1 MLGIKHGAA
10 WSGSTYAH
18 HNAMLPPLENLNL
31 EHHHISTEIMT
42 SQKLELAKIKPSKK
56 QKPILTPNSG
66 ANTGYCVANK
76 MTKYLAGL
84 LEEINL

>member
-42 SQKLELAKIKPSKK
+42 SQKLEHEKAGK
-56 QKPILTPNSG
+56 
-66 ANTGYCVANK
+66 NK
-76 MTKYLAGL
+76 AF
-84 LEEINL
+84 